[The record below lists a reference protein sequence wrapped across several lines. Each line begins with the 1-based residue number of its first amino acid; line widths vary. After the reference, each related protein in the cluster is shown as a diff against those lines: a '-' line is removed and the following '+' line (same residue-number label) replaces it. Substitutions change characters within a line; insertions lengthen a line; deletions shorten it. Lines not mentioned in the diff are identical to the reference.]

1 MILPTTPQEPNL
13 TPTAFNWLF
22 DGAIDGIGKSS
33 LLASVPKL
41 LIIDPDKSCKALP
54 GIIQDVANWRDCLEL
69 LRTLKSMKTEELAED
84 YSGLGLDNINIFH
97 DLLFE
102 DFVKR
107 EKHPGDANDMGK
119 TWNKLTKEYVYWLRD
134 MRRAMPGLF
143 LATSHCNI
151 IEIKIKNTP
160 FNRYVPAI
168 PGGGPRGAYRQTM
181 ESFDIIGFM
190 TKEAKVEVTLVPPK
204 DVRADTTTIQ
214 TKEEIVIHFQ
224 PSQYWEA
231 KDNSRQLPAK
241 VALSSDWSQD
251 WATILKMWGSQN
263 ESG

>member
-22 DGAIDGIGKSS
+22 YGAMDGIGKSS
-33 LLASVPKL
+33 LLASVPRL
-41 LIIDPDKSCKALP
+41 LICDPDYSCKALP
-54 GIIQDVANWRDCLEL
+54 TDYAPINLNNWRDCLDL
-69 LRTLKSMKTEELAED
+69 LRTLKAETHEKLSTT

-134 MRRAMPGLF
+134 MRRVVPGLF
-143 LATSHCNI
+143 IATSHNNM
-151 IEIKIKNTP
+151 IEIKIKHAP

-190 TKEAKVEVTLVPPK
+190 AKETEVEIAPPK
-204 DVRADTTTIQ
+204 DTRADTTVLQ
-214 TKEEIVIHFQ
+214 SKEQVVIHFQ

-241 VALSSDWSQD
+241 LVLPSDWSQD
-251 WATILKMWGSQN
+251 WNTILARWGKEAAN
-263 ESG
+263 V